1 MTDPMTDEDLRM
13 WAVEQSLGDL
23 NLAQRLVA
31 FVRPVAV
38 DAPVAA
44 PMKVGEVRRKWTPE
58 MDAFLRA
65 KREDGLKWPP
75 IVRLLNAEFGAS
87 FRRNAVAMRGH
98 KIGVPSICSERQMTK
113 NQQTA
118 DARRAKVRQRNEGP
132 YRGGGARPDSTQDR
146 MATEVDSVLAINV

>member
-1 MTDPMTDEDLRM
+1 MTDEDLRM

-38 DAPVAA
+38 DAPAAA
-44 PMKVGEVRRKWTPE
+44 PMKIGEGRKKWTSE
-58 MDAFLRA
+58 MEAFISARR
-65 KREDGLKWPP
+65 REGLSWSAIP
-75 IVRLLNAEFGAS
+75 RLLNAKFGANFTTS
-87 FRRNAVAMRGH
+87 AVRGQGIR
-98 KIGVPSICSERQMTK
+98 IGVPSICSERQMAHL
-113 NQQTA
+113 QRMR